1 MDGNNKL
8 RILIVEDEYLTIDL
22 LRNII
27 QDLGH
32 EVSGDAM
39 SAHEAM
45 AVLELKN
52 TDLVFLDINLKG
64 DYNGIWLS
72 QVINKSYGLPFL
84 FITAYSDSKTI
95 DKAIDSM
102 PLGYLVKPIQQHEVY
117 AAISLALKRLSAKK
131 EASTANADI
140 IEEEGFSS
148 TQTHVFVKSG
158 FNFSKIP
165 LDKIIYIQSFK
176 NYIEI
181 NQSDSK
187 ILVRK
192 QLGEFLLSLP
202 NDTFLQVHRSYVV
215 NKNYISEVK
224 PNSIVILE
232 TEIPI
237 GKKNKENFLKNL
249 KLPSI

>member
-1 MDGNNKL
+1 MDGSNKL
-8 RILIVEDEYLTIDL
+8 RILVVEDEYMTIDL

-45 AVLELKN
+45 AVLELKK

-72 QVINKSYGLPFL
+72 KVINKNYGLPFL

-95 DKAIDSM
+95 DKAVDSM

-117 AAISLALKRLSAKK
+117 AAISLAVKHLKVKK
-131 EASTANADI
+131 DASDANTPLQY
-140 IEEEGFSS
+140 EEGFSS
-148 TQTHVFVKSG
+148 NQTHVFVKSG

-165 LDKIIYIQSFK
+165 LDKIVYIQSFK

-181 NQSDSK
+181 NQSNSK

-192 QLGEFLLSLP
+192 QLSEFLHSLP

-224 PNSIVILE
+224 TNSIVILE

-237 GKKNKENFLKNL
+237 GKKNKESFLNNL
-249 KLPSI
+249 KLL